1 MSFNRARSRCWN
13 LAGKEG
19 MNFYKFMLPL
29 VFTPQVAKENLATIP
44 PVAYEAPMRR
54 KPRKKR
60 RKKKPMATIC
70 HKPDLFK
77 SDLVLE
83 KGPADSIQNETTV
96 HAIVSWPGL
105 PKGRTVNLLT
115 QSKLGFSPSPSFWK
129 EMKSSHQHL
138 VLEVPYANKQRV
150 HSRAYLSHSMLNLL
164 FNRIIPTLDSYLVLK
179 RVGDL
184 INRLYK
190 ADSPIY
196 LYGKNSL
203 IIFASKDD
211 DRFLSLKKP
220 IHKSIHEDE
229 VLLQELKRPWCILRM
244 LPLPKSLIY
253 IIDEYLYTSSYQ
265 GYFGGICLFKP
276 SS

>member
-83 KGPADSIQNETTV
+83 KGPADSIQKNHGTCYS
-96 HAIVSWPGL
+96 IVAW
-105 PKGRTVNLLT
+105 
-115 QSKLGFSPSPSFWK
+115 
-129 EMKSSHQHL
+129 SSQ
-138 VLEVPYANKQRV
+138 
-150 HSRAYLSHSMLNLL
+150 
-164 FNRIIPTLDSYLVLK
+164 
-179 RVGDL
+179 
-184 INRLYK
+184 
-190 ADSPIY
+190 
-196 LYGKNSL
+196 GKNSEL
-203 IIFASKDD
+203 ADPIKIGFQPFSLLLEGDEKFTPASSAGSA
-211 DRFLSLKKP
+211 L
-220 IHKSIHEDE
+220 
-229 VLLQELKRPWCILRM
+229 C
-244 LPLPKSLIY
+244 
-253 IIDEYLYTSSYQ
+253 
-265 GYFGGICLFKP
+265 
-276 SS
+276 